1 MRAKVLLCCSE
12 DRAET
17 FRKILQKNYF
27 QIDNKG
33 INDIYLIEEA
43 LNTDDYQFVVFDA
56 RSLRTPEKIN
66 RENAMIQ
73 MLWTIVTKFKNVR
86 ILLVH
91 VTDDPVTNPLIQRA
105 IQYGIYDII
114 TTKDIPVR
122 KTNEQLQLAKSVDN
136 INPYIDSKRLPTE
149 FVLDRDM
156 KVLKEETKDPSIKKK
171 KKRMFGLFGKEA
183 EEAEDVDAQEELER
197 FQAIAAQAEEEILAM
212 RDALQQ
218 TNQEKQKKDQELYE
232 LKKKTKELENQVSQI
247 GDRSPQTAEELIILR
262 TENQTKEQEITTLQ
276 SQLASMKAGLKSTDT
291 IQKEYEKV
299 RAERDALQ
307 QKEEQNA
314 VKMQQADRTIVEL
327 QKKISEESNKEHDS
341 SDDKLNEL
349 ETLVRKMES
358 DLSKLETERDLLKQD
373 SDRKQNEIAQL
384 MEQHTHALQA
394 EGKANEEYA
403 IEWQKRVMEKE
414 KIIQETLREKR
425 LAETRLF
432 EEEQQR
438 KSLEIELENE
448 RQKQAHLSDTA
459 ETKEALLRETRMKLH
474 EAQNALEE
482 TQNRTVDRPAKEKK
496 GAKKL
501 PNTKGSKPIINKIPR
516 KFVVGA
522 ASMVLVIS
530 LGGFSYN
537 YFVNREPEKPTY
549 AQLLKE
555 EDFSTAASHYP
566 EKKSEIENKL
576 MAACVDGKKDALE
589 ELEAFN
595 KKNPTTNGDFDVA
608 FFSRDYEDASNIYL
622 KNEKK
627 FRRDSD
633 RLSLAGYACLKVGNI
648 TEAEKIQEQTEDS
661 SLLEM
666 IMDYK
671 ILAQDLDKKQEEL
684 KKLQDDKK
692 DFSRQQELSDEIK
705 KVKDALAKM

>member
-262 TENQTKEQEITTLQ
+262 TENQTKEQEITSLQ

-327 QKKISEESNKEHDS
+327 QKKISEESKNEHDC

-403 IEWQKRVMEKE
+403 IEWQKKVMEKE

-448 RQKQAHLSDTA
+448 RQKQVHLSDTA

-496 GAKKL
+496 GQKNYRTQKA
-501 PNTKGSKPIINKIPR
+501 PNRSLI
-516 KFVVGA
+516 KFQG
-522 ASMVLVIS
+522 
-530 LGGFSYN
+530 N
-537 YFVNREPEKPTY
+537 
-549 AQLLKE
+549 LLSVQQVW
-555 EDFSTAASHYP
+555 F
-566 EKKSEIENKL
+566 
-576 MAACVDGKKDALE
+576 
-589 ELEAFN
+589 
-595 KKNPTTNGDFDVA
+595 
-608 FFSRDYEDASNIYL
+608 
-622 KNEKK
+622 
-627 FRRDSD
+627 
-633 RLSLAGYACLKVGNI
+633 
-648 TEAEKIQEQTEDS
+648 
-661 SLLEM
+661 LLF
-666 IMDYK
+666 
-671 ILAQDLDKKQEEL
+671 L
-684 KKLQDDKK
+684 
-692 DFSRQQELSDEIK
+692 
-705 KVKDALAKM
+705 